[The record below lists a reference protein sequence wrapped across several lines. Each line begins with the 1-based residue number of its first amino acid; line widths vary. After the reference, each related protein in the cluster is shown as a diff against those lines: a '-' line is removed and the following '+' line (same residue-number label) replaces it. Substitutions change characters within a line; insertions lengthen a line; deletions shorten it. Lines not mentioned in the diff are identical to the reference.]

1 MAELII
7 DTLDKHEEVPNLLK
21 EAGITVEDDDTVEN
35 VFQVPDSSI
44 SQVEEIL
51 AANSIEF
58 QWGEGL
64 EEEEFPDDDEGLED
78 EEDEY

>member
-1 MAELII
+1 M
-7 DTLDKHEEVPNLLK
+7 
-21 EAGITVEDDDTVEN
+21 EDDDTVEN

-44 SQVEEIL
+44 NQVEEIL

-64 EEEEFPDDDEGLED
+64 EEEFLDDDEGLED

>member
-1 MAELII
+1 MAALII
-7 DTLDKHEEVPNLLK
+7 DTPDKHEEVLNLLK

-64 EEEEFPDDDEGLED
+64 EEEFLDDDEGLED

>member
-7 DTLDKHEEVPNLLK
+7 DTPDKHEEVLNLLK
-21 EAGITVEDDDTVEN
+21 EAGVAVEDDEAVEN

-51 AANSIEF
+51 SATSIEF
-58 QWGEGL
+58 QWSGEGI
-64 EEEEFPDDDEGLED
+64 DESDYIDED
-78 EEDEY
+78 EEDED

>member
-7 DTLDKHEEVPNLLK
+7 DTPDKHEEVLNLLK
-21 EAGITVEDDDTVEN
+21 EAGIPVEDDDTVEN

-44 SQVEEIL
+44 NQVEEIL

-64 EEEEFPDDDEGLED
+64 EEEFLDDDEGLED

>member
-7 DTLDKHEEVPNLLK
+7 DTPDKHEEVLNLLK
-21 EAGITVEDDDTVEN
+21 EAGIAVEDDDTVEN
-35 VFQVPDSSI
+35 VFQVPDSSTN
-44 SQVEEIL
+44 QVEEIL
-51 AANSIEF
+51 SANSIEF

-64 EEEEFPDDDEGLED
+64 EEEFPDDDEGLED

>member
-7 DTLDKHEEVPNLLK
+7 DTPDKHEEVLNLLK
-21 EAGITVEDDDTVEN
+21 EAGISVEDDDTVEN

-44 SQVEEIL
+44 NQVEEIL

-58 QWGEGL
+58 QWSGEGL
-64 EEEEFPDDDEGLED
+64 DESDYLDEEEEG
-78 EEDEY
+78 EEDER

>member
-1 MAELII
+1 MAELIV
-7 DTLDKHEEVPNLLK
+7 DTPDKHEEVLNLLK

-64 EEEEFPDDDEGLED
+64 EEEFLDDDEGLED

>member
-64 EEEEFPDDDEGLED
+64 EEEFLDDDEGLED

>member
-7 DTLDKHEEVPNLLK
+7 DTPDKHEEVLNLLK

-35 VFQVPDSSI
+35 VCQVPDSSI

-64 EEEEFPDDDEGLED
+64 EEEFLDDDEGLED

>member
-7 DTLDKHEEVPNLLK
+7 DTPDKHEEVLNLLK

-64 EEEEFPDDDEGLED
+64 EEEFLDDDEGLED

>member
-7 DTLDKHEEVPNLLK
+7 DTPDKHEEVLNLLK

-44 SQVEEIL
+44 NQVEEIL

-64 EEEEFPDDDEGLED
+64 EEEFLDDDEGLED

>member
-7 DTLDKHEEVPNLLK
+7 DTPDKHEEVLNLLK
-21 EAGITVEDDDTVEN
+21 EAGISVEDDDTVEN

-44 SQVEEIL
+44 NQVEEIL

-64 EEEEFPDDDEGLED
+64 EEEFSDDDEGLED

>member
-7 DTLDKHEEVPNLLK
+7 DTPDKHEEVLNLLK
-21 EAGITVEDDDTVEN
+21 EAGIPVEDDDTVEN

-64 EEEEFPDDDEGLED
+64 EEEFLDDDEGLED